1 MINLSNIDSADL
13 KYLTPA
19 ELADLDEILSADA
32 KLWKPLPGPQ
42 TLVLQSKAD
51 IIGMGGAAGGGKTD
65 LIAGLSLTEHKR
77 ALILRREKAQTEG
90 VIQRITEIIGDTS
103 GYNSQKSIWRV
114 QVANK
119 PIIEFGG
126 LDNAGDERRWQG
138 RPHDIKAFDEVTEMR
153 EDQVRFIMG
162 WVRTNDRNIKT
173 RILMTFNPPT
183 TVEGRWV
190 IKFFGPW
197 LDKEHPNPAKPGELR
212 WFTTVGDEKDFEVP
226 DGREF
231 VITEDGSLLYDFDKT
246 KYSQEQVITPKSRT
260 FIPARVTDN
269 PYYVKSGY
277 IAQLQALPE
286 PLRSQ
291 MLHGDFS
298 AGMEDDPWQV
308 CPTAWVQAAQ
318 ARWKLPDVL
327 PEMDSLGVDVARG
340 GKDKTIISR
349 RHTMWFNHLLTY
361 PGKSTPDGP
370 EVAGL
375 TIAARRD
382 EAVIHIDVIG
392 IGASPFDFLNDGKN
406 QVIGVNVSESPR
418 GMDKTG
424 QLTFYNYRTELCW
437 RMREALDP
445 LNNTGIALPPDPE
458 LLADLCA
465 FTWKLKGRE
474 IYVLSRDEIVTKIGR
489 SPDKASAV
497 ILALIDTPK
506 TSVLLATMNKRKS
519 TDYNPYDHVR
529 RSQES

>member
-19 ELADLDEILSADA
+19 ELAELDEILSADT

-197 LDKEHPNPAKPGELR
+197 LDKKHPNPAKPGELR

-349 RHTMWFNHLLTY
+349 RHTMWF
-361 PGKSTPDGP
+361 
-370 EVAGL
+370 VAK
-375 TIAARRD
+375 RQPV
-382 EAVIHIDVIG
+382 AVTV
-392 IGASPFDFLNDGKN
+392 
-406 QVIGVNVSESPR
+406 Q
-418 GMDKTG
+418 
-424 QLTFYNYRTELCW
+424 
-437 RMREALDP
+437 
-445 LNNTGIALPPDPE
+445 
-458 LLADLCA
+458 
-465 FTWKLKGRE
+465 
-474 IYVLSRDEIVTKIGR
+474 
-489 SPDKASAV
+489 
-497 ILALIDTPK
+497 
-506 TSVLLATMNKRKS
+506 
-519 TDYNPYDHVR
+519 
-529 RSQES
+529 